1 MDNTCDYGDTC
12 TFFISPVAKKE
23 VRSYECILCSVNVRH
38 SPSRSMII
46 LSQQQAYP
54 RKGVIITTP
63 LIRSEIKDVH
73 TSEEEDEDDD
83 NTVFTKLATFLEEY

>member
-1 MDNTCDYGDTC
+1 
-12 TFFISPVAKKE
+12 
-23 VRSYECILCSVNVRH
+23 
-38 SPSRSMII
+38 MII

-63 LIRSEIKDVH
+63 LIRSEIKNVH